1 MVIVK
6 AKENDA
12 AIIAAIGQ
20 SVWVNTYSTDGVVE
34 AIANYV
40 ASEFTAQNVLAVIR
54 SRNVYLL
61 GKEKSFIG
69 YAVVNPG
76 NPSELETLY
85 ILPRFQRKGYG
96 TRLMRYIINFYKNLS
111 LSCWEHNTE
120 ALRFYSKNGLAECGE
135 CYFELDGEKHRNIV
149 LATER

>member
-1 MVIVK
+1 MEIVE
-6 AKENDA
+6 AKESDA

-40 ASEFTAQNVLAVIR
+40 ASEFTAQNVLAMIR

-85 ILPRFQRKGYG
+85 ILPRFQGKGYG
-96 TRLMRYIINFYKNLS
+96 TQLMRYIINFYKNLS

-135 CYFELDGEKHRNIV
+135 CYFELEGEKHRNVIFRV
-149 LATER
+149 E

>member
-1 MVIVK
+1 MEIVE
-6 AKENDA
+6 AKESDA

-20 SVWVNTYSTDGVVE
+20 AVWVNTYSTDGVVE

-40 ASEFTAQNVLAVIR
+40 AIEFTVQNVLAMIR

-76 NPSELETLY
+76 DRGELETLY

-96 TRLMRYIINFYKNLS
+96 TQLMRYIIKTHKNIS
-111 LSCWEHNTE
+111 LSCWEYNTE
-120 ALRFYSKNGLAECGE
+120 ALSFYSKNGLAECGE
-135 CYFELDGEKHRNIV
+135 CYFELEGEKHRNVIFRV
-149 LATER
+149 E